1 MIRIALFTNS
11 IFINMITFYRTT
23 CSLLF
28 QSMEPHN
35 CERKLFV
42 VIQKSEEC
50 TTRKVV
56 EWMKAKAKKDKK
68 KPLLIPLRNKYA
80 RTVWEKNTDKL
91 LLFPH
96 NLISRAQSCLL

>member
-11 IFINMITFYRTT
+11 IFINMITSYRTT

-42 VIQKSEEC
+42 VIQNSEEC
-50 TTRKVV
+50 TIRKVV

-68 KPLLIPLRNKYA
+68 NS
-80 RTVWEKNTDKL
+80 
-91 LLFPH
+91 PH
-96 NLISRAQSCLL
+96 TSKK